1 MVFITPG
8 WRPRRSVLFMPASN
22 DRALAKAPTLGC
34 DGIILDLEDSVAP
47 GDRDIARSNLSR
59 LKDTD
64 FGNRERIV
72 RITEWGSGTAQ
83 GDLEAALAC
92 SPDAILL
99 PKLETVQPLTEL
111 RQRLGPRGPAIW
123 AMVESPMA
131 LMNLREIAASAAE
144 TGLEALVVGP
154 NDLAKSTG
162 MKPGPDR
169 AELLPWLAQ
178 IVAAARAYGLS
189 VLDGVYND
197 FRNTEGL
204 ADECRQGARLGFD
217 GKTLIH
223 PAQIEAA
230 NAAFVPDE
238 IERARAQAIVDAYA
252 APENR
257 DKGAIQ
263 INGEMVERL
272 HLDSAKE
279 LLQTLK
285 DHGL

>member
-22 DRALAKAPTLGC
+22 ERALAKAPTLGC

-47 GDRDIARSNLSR
+47 GDRDLARSNLAR

-72 RITEWGSGTAQ
+72 RITEWDSDTAQ

-111 RQRLGPRGPAIW
+111 RQRVGPQGPAIW
-123 AMVESPMA
+123 TMVESPMA
-131 LMNLREIAASAAE
+131 LMNLRDLAASAAE
-144 TGLEALVVGP
+144 TGLEAFVVGP

-178 IVAAARAYGLS
+178 IVAAARAHGLS

-197 FRNTEGL
+197 FRNIEGL
-204 ADECRQGARLGFD
+204 ESECRQGARLGFD

-223 PAQIEAA
+223 PAQIDAS

-238 IERARAQAIVDAYA
+238 IERGRAQAIVDAYA

-272 HLDSAKE
+272 HLDSAKK